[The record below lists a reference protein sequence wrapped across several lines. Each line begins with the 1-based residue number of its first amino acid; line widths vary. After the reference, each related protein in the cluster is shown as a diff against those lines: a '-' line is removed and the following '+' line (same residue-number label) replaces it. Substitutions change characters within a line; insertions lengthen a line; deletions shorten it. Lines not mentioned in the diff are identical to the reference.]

1 MSKQIL
7 FIILA
12 FIIANSAFAQKDETL
27 FTVGSTPVSV
37 SEFEYI
43 YKKNNGTNAIFSEA
57 SLREYLDLYANF
69 KMKVQRAK
77 DVQLDTIGA
86 LKREL
91 MGYRQQ
97 LSRNYLTDREI
108 MSNLTDEAYERMK
121 TDVSIRHIYVK
132 VSKVATPAD
141 TLVAYRK
148 INELYNQLKTGKR
161 FLTLAREAS
170 EDESTK
176 EDGGQIGYITGLQL
190 TGFYE
195 LETAAYNT
203 LKGNFSKP
211 IRTRIGYHIIY
222 VDDVRPARGRI
233 EVAHILVRVNDKAT
247 EETKAQQKINRLYRD
262 LQGGA
267 KLDDLAK
274 LESEDERT
282 ADKGGYIGFIT
293 IGQYE
298 ATFEE
303 AAFGIETDGDYSRPF
318 RSSVGWHIVKRIS
331 HPGLESYEDMK
342 GLLQNRIR
350 RDNRFEIVQL
360 ALIENIKRDANFKVV
375 DNVYNG
381 FMNGLD
387 ETFSTYQWNPPVN
400 NNGKPLFSMGGKTYK
415 LGDFATYLKRAAGN
429 RVKLGKDKT
438 PQQAGI
444 DMFDEYSQQEALKYE
459 EDHLEDKYPDFKA
472 LMREYREGIMLFEI
486 TKREVWDKASQDSV
500 GLQKFYENNKA
511 KYKYGERVKVVIY
524 SVATDDAKILAKFQ
538 KLARKKSPQA
548 IVKKMNKVREI
559 VTFETGTYEKGK
571 NQMVDAT
578 LWKGGMLGSE
588 WKEGD
593 TRKYVKIEEVLPES
607 IKPLTDARG
616 YVIADYQDYL
626 EKNWLKDLKSSYPL
640 KVNEAIFKKLIK

>member
-1 MSKQIL
+1 MSKRIL

-12 FIIANSAFAQKDETL
+12 FIIATSTFAQKDETL
-27 FTVGSTPVSV
+27 FSIGNTPVSV

-43 YKKNNGTNAIFSEA
+43 YKKNNGANANFSEA
-57 SLREYLDLYANF
+57 SLKEYLELYANF

-77 DVQLDTIGA
+77 DVELDTIGT

-91 MGYRQQ
+91 AGYRQQ

-108 MSNLTDEAYERMK
+108 MSNLTDEAYNRMK
-121 TDVSIRHIYVK
+121 TDVSISHIFVK
-132 VSKVATPAD
+132 AGIGATAAD
-141 TLVAYRK
+141 TLVAYSK
-148 INELYNQLKTGKR
+148 INELYKQLKTGKR
-161 FLTLAREAS
+161 FSTLARETS

-176 EDGGQIGYITGLQL
+176 EEGGQIGYITGLQL

-195 LETAAYNT
+195 LETTAYNT
-203 LKGNFSKP
+203 PKGSYSKP

-247 EETKAQQKINRLYRD
+247 EEATAQQKINRLYRD

-267 KLDDLAK
+267 KFEDLAK

-282 ADKGGYIGFIT
+282 ADKSGYIGFIT

-298 ATFEE
+298 GAFEE
-303 AAFGIETDGDYSRPF
+303 AAFGIETDGGYSRPF

-342 GLLQNRIR
+342 GRLQNRIR
-350 RDNRFEIVQL
+350 RDNRFEIVEA
-360 ALIENIKRDANFKVV
+360 ALIENIKKDASFKIV
-375 DNVYNG
+375 DNVYNE
-381 FMNGLD
+381 FMDGLD
-387 ETFSTYQWNPPVN
+387 ETFLTYQWNPPVN
-400 NNGKPLFSMGGKTYK
+400 DNGKPLFSMGGKTYN
-415 LGDFATYLKRAAGN
+415 LGDFATYLKRSAGN
-429 RVKLGKDKT
+429 RVKLNKEKS
-438 PQQAGI
+438 PKQAGFN
-444 DMFDEYSQQEALKYE
+444 MFNDYIKQEALLYE
-459 EDHLEDKYPDFKA
+459 EEHLEEKYPEFKA

-500 GLQKFYENNKA
+500 GLQQFYDNNKE
-511 KYKYGERVKVVIY
+511 KYKYGERANVVIY
-524 SVATDDAKILAKFQ
+524 TLNTNDEKILAKFQ

-548 IVKKMNKVREI
+548 IVKKMNKASEV

-571 NQMVDAT
+571 SQMVDAT
-578 LWKGGMLGSE
+578 LWKKGMLSSE

-593 TRKYVKIEEVLPES
+593 TRKYVKIEDVLPEA
-607 IKPLTDARG
+607 IKPLTEARG

-626 EKNWLKDLKSSYPL
+626 EKNWIKDLKSSYPL
-640 KVNEAIFKKLIK
+640 KVNEATFKKLIK